1 MQQLNSSAD
10 YLSDEKENSSEDFNA
25 QENDMKR
32 KLFENLKKAGVLD
45 GMKSTLRGRLYEQ
58 LRLKGEKPR
67 DPKANQLGFKI
78 AASLVADLMKKC
90 DMPYALSVFLP
101 ESGLQQEVLSKGE
114 MLEVLG
120 LKNDE
125 HYAAAIKQEM
135 TPLLLDLVE
144 VIKSS
149 RSIRPNKVS
158 SYVQTEEA
166 GEASMSLEQKL
177 KRIDST
183 LKEASESE
191 RLVPFKTLEERM
203 LKYKKELELKYLND
217 LESEVRRLKE
227 FELSKLRIEEA

>member
-1 MQQLNSSAD
+1 
-10 YLSDEKENSSEDFNA
+10 
-25 QENDMKR
+25 
-32 KLFENLKKAGVLD
+32 
-45 GMKSTLRGRLYEQ
+45 
-58 LRLKGEKPR
+58 
-67 DPKANQLGFKI
+67 
-78 AASLVADLMKKC
+78 
-90 DMPYALSVFLP
+90 
-101 ESGLQQEVLSKGE
+101 
-114 MLEVLG
+114 
-120 LKNDE
+120 
-125 HYAAAIKQEM
+125 M